1 MENRLLLRQI
11 KKVGATLEAPPE
23 AAGWSTLLDLVARS
37 YGEAEEDRYV
47 LERSLERVSAEMQQL
62 EDSLRRASEMAV
74 AMERDKLKA
83 IITATGDG
91 LATIDRDGNIFS
103 MNPAGERLL
112 GWVER
117 ELRGRPLVELMQGSE
132 LPRDQ
137 ALERALR
144 DGRPHRNDDTLFA
157 HRESAPVTVSYAL
170 TPLYQGDDIVGSVL
184 IFHDITFR
192 KLAEEEL
199 KRARAEAEAT
209 SRIKS
214 EFLANM
220 SHEIR
225 TPMNAVIGMAGLL
238 LETSLDD
245 EQREYASIVKNSG
258 NHLLNL
264 LNSILDLSKI
274 EAGRL
279 ELECVDFELRV
290 LIDEVLQIF
299 SEKGGGQAVE
309 LIAHVAPGVPERLM
323 GDPNRLRQVLINLVS
338 NAIKFTQ
345 HGEVVLAVRLL
356 MVASGHAQIHFE
368 VRDTG
373 IGMAEET
380 LSRLFTPFTQ
390 ADGTTTRRFGGTGL
404 GLAISKQLV
413 ELMGGKVGV
422 KSRPGQGST
431 FWFTARLPVQAQQ
444 PERLDPALKGMRALV
459 VDDNAASRAALLDT
473 LSAWGLEVVLVESGV
488 QALISLAQARSQKP
502 FEVALLDQHMPG
514 LSGLDL
520 ARALHVDRSFDGLKI
535 LWMGGLG
542 HGQSSSSL
550 QEAGIAGVVPKPV
563 RRDALRNALHRLRLN
578 EAPSRSVA
586 PRSTAPAGP
595 VAPRHTG
602 GGGGQILIAED
613 NPVNQRLSS
622 KLVERFGYTW
632 DVAENGAQAVEAV
645 AKNSYLLVLMD
656 CMMPEMDGYQATRE
670 LRQRGAKLPIIAM
683 TANALPGARE
693 ACLNAGMDDYLTKP
707 IDPTRLEAML
717 RRWVQ
722 VPSTVADGNALE
734 QVRQVTGRGEEGLRE
749 LVGVFLEDAAQRMA
763 ELEQAAAQKDGEHM
777 GRVAHSLKSAAA
789 YLGAVEVQRICA
801 DLEKAGFA
809 GDLPVA
815 LPLAQQLPA
824 AIARFRSA
832 VEEKPEKLS

>member
-11 KKVGATLEAPPE
+11 KKVGATLESPPD
-23 AAGWSTLLDLVARS
+23 ATGWSTLLGLVARS
-37 YGEAEEDRYV
+37 YGEAEEDRYL

-91 LATIDRDGNIFS
+91 LATIDQDGKILS

-117 ELRGRPLVELMQGSE
+117 ELRGRPLVELIQGNE

-157 HRESAPVTVSYAL
+157 HREAAPVTVSYAL

-238 LETSLDD
+238 LETALDD

-299 SEKGGGQAVE
+299 SEKGGGPAVE
-309 LIAHVAPGVPERLM
+309 LVAHVAPGVPERLM

-431 FWFTARLPVQAQQ
+431 FWFTARLPVQARQ
-444 PERLDPALKGMRALV
+444 P
-459 VDDNAASRAALLDT
+459 
-473 LSAWGLEVVLVESGV
+473 
-488 QALISLAQARSQKP
+488 
-502 FEVALLDQHMPG
+502 
-514 LSGLDL
+514 
-520 ARALHVDRSFDGLKI
+520 
-535 LWMGGLG
+535 
-542 HGQSSSSL
+542 
-550 QEAGIAGVVPKPV
+550 
-563 RRDALRNALHRLRLN
+563 
-578 EAPSRSVA
+578 
-586 PRSTAPAGP
+586 
-595 VAPRHTG
+595 
-602 GGGGQILIAED
+602 
-613 NPVNQRLSS
+613 
-622 KLVERFGYTW
+622 
-632 DVAENGAQAVEAV
+632 
-645 AKNSYLLVLMD
+645 
-656 CMMPEMDGYQATRE
+656 
-670 LRQRGAKLPIIAM
+670 
-683 TANALPGARE
+683 
-693 ACLNAGMDDYLTKP
+693 
-707 IDPTRLEAML
+707 
-717 RRWVQ
+717 
-722 VPSTVADGNALE
+722 
-734 QVRQVTGRGEEGLRE
+734 
-749 LVGVFLEDAAQRMA
+749 
-763 ELEQAAAQKDGEHM
+763 
-777 GRVAHSLKSAAA
+777 
-789 YLGAVEVQRICA
+789 
-801 DLEKAGFA
+801 
-809 GDLPVA
+809 
-815 LPLAQQLPA
+815 
-824 AIARFRSA
+824 
-832 VEEKPEKLS
+832 

>member
-11 KKVGATLEAPPE
+11 KKVGATLESPPD
-23 AAGWSTLLDLVARS
+23 ATGWSTLLGLVARS
-37 YGEAEEDRYV
+37 YGEAEEDRYL

-91 LATIDRDGNIFS
+91 LATIDQDGKILS

-117 ELRGRPLVELMQGSE
+117 ELRGRPLVELIQGNE

-157 HRESAPVTVSYAL
+157 HREAAPVTVSYAL

-238 LETSLDD
+238 LETALDD

-299 SEKGGGQAVE
+299 SEKGGGPAVE
-309 LIAHVAPGVPERLM
+309 LVAHVAPGVPERLM

-380 LSRLFTPFTQ
+380 LSRLFTP
-390 ADGTTTRRFGGTGL
+390 
-404 GLAISKQLV
+404 
-413 ELMGGKVGV
+413 
-422 KSRPGQGST
+422 
-431 FWFTARLPVQAQQ
+431 
-444 PERLDPALKGMRALV
+444 
-459 VDDNAASRAALLDT
+459 
-473 LSAWGLEVVLVESGV
+473 
-488 QALISLAQARSQKP
+488 
-502 FEVALLDQHMPG
+502 
-514 LSGLDL
+514 
-520 ARALHVDRSFDGLKI
+520 
-535 LWMGGLG
+535 
-542 HGQSSSSL
+542 
-550 QEAGIAGVVPKPV
+550 
-563 RRDALRNALHRLRLN
+563 
-578 EAPSRSVA
+578 
-586 PRSTAPAGP
+586 
-595 VAPRHTG
+595 
-602 GGGGQILIAED
+602 
-613 NPVNQRLSS
+613 
-622 KLVERFGYTW
+622 
-632 DVAENGAQAVEAV
+632 
-645 AKNSYLLVLMD
+645 
-656 CMMPEMDGYQATRE
+656 
-670 LRQRGAKLPIIAM
+670 
-683 TANALPGARE
+683 
-693 ACLNAGMDDYLTKP
+693 
-707 IDPTRLEAML
+707 
-717 RRWVQ
+717 
-722 VPSTVADGNALE
+722 
-734 QVRQVTGRGEEGLRE
+734 
-749 LVGVFLEDAAQRMA
+749 
-763 ELEQAAAQKDGEHM
+763 
-777 GRVAHSLKSAAA
+777 
-789 YLGAVEVQRICA
+789 
-801 DLEKAGFA
+801 
-809 GDLPVA
+809 
-815 LPLAQQLPA
+815 
-824 AIARFRSA
+824 
-832 VEEKPEKLS
+832 